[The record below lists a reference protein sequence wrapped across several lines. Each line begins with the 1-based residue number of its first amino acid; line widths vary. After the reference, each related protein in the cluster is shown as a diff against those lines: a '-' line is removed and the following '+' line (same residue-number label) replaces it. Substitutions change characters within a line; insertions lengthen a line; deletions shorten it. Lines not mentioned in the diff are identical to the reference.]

1 MRRSNQANK
10 TQVEKEVARR
20 KYGERQVDKWVKWS
34 FTMRGKVLWKE
45 LMEQIKRYKF
55 CLLYTSPSPRD

>member
-34 FTMRGKVLWKE
+34 FTMRGKVLWN
-45 LMEQIKRYKF
+45 
-55 CLLYTSPSPRD
+55 CLLYTSDAADE

>member
-34 FTMRGKVLWKE
+34 FTMS
-45 LMEQIKRYKF
+45 
-55 CLLYTSPSPRD
+55 CLLYTSDAADE